1 MGKYLGLD
9 LGTNSIGWAIIDNDT
24 NQVINSGVN
33 IYNTG
38 FKNKQFTPVKKTKKR
53 QKSSIVLCIIATILL
68 IVSIIDVIN
77 WQFWLNISLTT
88 YIAVLTLYLQGN
100 K

>member
-9 LGTNSIGWAIIDNDT
+9 LGTNSINWAIIDNDT
-24 NQVINSGVN
+24 NHVINSGVN

-53 QKSSIVLCIIATILL
+53 QKSGIVLCVIATILL
-68 IVSIIDVIN
+68 IVSIIDIVN

-88 YIAVLTLYLQGN
+88 YIAVLTLYLQR
-100 K
+100 KK

>member
-24 NQVINSGVN
+24 NHVINSGVN
-33 IYNTG
+33 IYNIG
-38 FKNKQFTPVKKTKKR
+38 FKNKQFTPVKKNKKR
-53 QKSSIVLCIIATILL
+53 QKSGIVLCVIATILL
-68 IVSIIDVIN
+68 IVSVIDIVN

-88 YIAVLTLYLQGN
+88 YIAVLTLYLQR
-100 K
+100 KK

>member
-9 LGTNSIGWAIIDNDT
+9 LGTNSIGWAIIDNYT
-24 NQVINSGVN
+24 NHAIDSGVK

-53 QKSSIVLCIIATILL
+53 QKSGIALCVIATTLLL
-68 IVSIIDVIN
+68 ISIIDIVN

-88 YIAVLTLYLQGN
+88 YIAILTLNLQGN

>member
-9 LGTNSIGWAIIDNDT
+9 LGTDSIGWAIIDNDT

-53 QKSSIVLCIIATILL
+53 QKR
-68 IVSIIDVIN
+68 
-77 WQFWLNISLTT
+77 
-88 YIAVLTLYLQGN
+88 TLS
-100 K
+100 

>member
-24 NQVINSGVN
+24 NHVINSGVN

-53 QKSSIVLCIIATILL
+53 QKSGIVLCVIATIPL
-68 IVSIIDVIN
+68 IVSIIDIVN

-88 YIAVLTLYLQGN
+88 YIAVLTLYLQR
-100 K
+100 KK

>member
-24 NQVINSGVN
+24 NHVINSGVN

-53 QKSSIVLCIIATILL
+53 QKSGMVLCVIATILL
-68 IVSIIDVIN
+68 IVSIIDIVN

-88 YIAVLTLYLQGN
+88 YIAVLTLYLQR
-100 K
+100 KK

>member
-9 LGTNSIGWAIIDNDT
+9 LGTDSIGWAIIDNDT

-38 FKNKQFTPVKKTKKR
+38 FKNKQFTPDKKTKKR

>member
-9 LGTNSIGWAIIDNDT
+9 LGTDSIGWAIIDNDT

-38 FKNKQFTPVKKTKKR
+38 FKNKQFTPVKTTKKR

>member
-9 LGTNSIGWAIIDNDT
+9 LGTDSIGWAIIDNDT

-53 QKSSIVLCIIATILL
+53 QKTP
-68 IVSIIDVIN
+68 
-77 WQFWLNISLTT
+77 
-88 YIAVLTLYLQGN
+88 LYF
-100 K
+100 